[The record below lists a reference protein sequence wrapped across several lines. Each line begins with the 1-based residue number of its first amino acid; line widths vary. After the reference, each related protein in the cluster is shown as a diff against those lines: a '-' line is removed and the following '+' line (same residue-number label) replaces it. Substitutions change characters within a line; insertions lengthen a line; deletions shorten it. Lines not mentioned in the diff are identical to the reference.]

1 LFEISED
8 NNHMIDCTDSLR
20 QSLEPGLTLKMPK
33 EKILVSVIVMTFNSA
48 NYVLET
54 LDSILIQTYKNI
66 ELIVTDDGSKDKT
79 IEFCEK
85 WLYKHAN
92 HFVETKLIRSK
103 QNTGIPANCN
113 RGIKESSGEWI
124 KIIAG
129 DDILFPDAIRSLVK
143 NINSSSDIYF
153 GKIGFFISDEK
164 SSDRKIDRVEPTKR
178 IERFFNLTSGL
189 QNKLLKFSNFL
200 PAPSS
205 FIRKSLLIRLGYFD
219 ERFFLCEDH
228 PFWLKATKNGAKLG
242 FCDEF
247 VAYYRVNHNNVTN
260 KVEKYY
266 NIKLHKCKMAIY
278 KNIIIPDSNL
288 LENLF
293 VFHFLFIEML
303 RFNILTRHFKN
314 CKSKRGNFFSAVL
327 SFFSIVH
334 WIEIFLKYGVVSV
347 FSRGFRMLK
356 REYKIQN

>member
-1 LFEISED
+1 
-8 NNHMIDCTDSLR
+8 MIDCTKNLQ
-20 QSLEPGLTLKMPK
+20 QSLEPGLNIKIPK

-54 LDSILIQTYKNI
+54 LGSILKQTYKNI
-66 ELIVTDDGSKDKT
+66 ELIITDDGSKDKT
-79 IEFCEK
+79 VKLCEK
-85 WLYKHAN
+85 WLYKHAS
-92 HFVETKLIRSK
+92 HFVETKLVRSK

-113 RGIKESSGEWI
+113 RGIKESSGDWI

-129 DDILFPDAIRSLVK
+129 DDILFPGAISSLVK

-153 GKIGFFISDEK
+153 GKIGFFSANEDC
-164 SSDRKIDRVEPTKR
+164 SDRKIYRVEPSKR
-178 IERFFNLTSGL
+178 IESFFLLSPRL
-189 QNKLLKFSNFL
+189 QNILLKFSNFL
-200 PAPSS
+200 PAPGA
-205 FIRKSLLIRLGYFD
+205 FIHKKLLVKLGYFD

-242 FCDEF
+242 FCNEF

-260 KVEKYY
+260 SLEKYY
-266 NIKLHKCKMAIY
+266 NIELHKCKMAIY
-278 KNIIIPDSNL
+278 KNLIIPDSNL

-293 VFHFLFIEML
+293 VFHFLFIEIL
-303 RFNILTRHFKN
+303 RFNILTKHFKN

-334 WIEIFLKYGVVSV
+334 WIEIILKYGFFGV
-347 FSRGFRMLK
+347 FFRIIK
-356 REYKIQN
+356 KK